1 MATIDGKYLLVE
13 QESPTFDVDITTQ
26 PVEKDIDMTDH
37 VQRKARTM
45 GITGVI
51 AGTGAAAMLTYLKKA
66 SDTGQIVKY
75 VGRVAFTGI
84 ISGLATGHTYKIAD
98 GYTVSFTLTEVR
110 VAKSSYVDT
119 LPTPIKAQTIKIVN
133 SGTKQTKDK
142 SKKTKNKSKTTK
154 NKTKS
159 SSTSTKD
166 KSKKTKKEKEPVKK
180 VKFKAGSPWA
190 T

>member
-45 GITGVI
+45 GITGQVS
-51 AGTGAAAMLTYLKKA
+51 GPGASAMLTYLKKV
-66 SDTGQIVKY
+66 SDKGIIVKY

-98 GYTVSFTLTEVR
+98 GYTVSFTITEVR
-110 VAKSSYVDT
+110 VAQSSYVDK
-119 LPTPIKAQTIKIVN
+119 LPTPVKAQTKKIVN
-133 SGTKQTKDK
+133 SGTKQTKTNTK
-142 SKKTKNKSKTTK
+142 SKATSSKDKTTDKTKD
-154 NKTKS
+154 KTKS
-159 SSTSTKD
+159 S
-166 KSKKTKKEKEPVKK
+166 KTKKEKEPVKK
-180 VKFKAGSPWA
+180 VKFKPNSPWA
-190 T
+190 